1 MARGHSREPLPSSM
15 KFHLTRPE
23 GRNLITGYGET
34 YVAVNGERLAT
45 SVLVLA
51 DRLTPWGVRTP
62 EALTASVF
70 AALAELPVDV
80 LLLGTGARL
89 YFPHPSLT
97 RPLRAAGIGV
107 EVMDTG
113 AACRTYNILL
123 SEGRRV
129 GAALIISG
137 AG

>member
-1 MARGHSREPLPSSM
+1 M

-23 GRNLITGYGET
+23 GRNLITGYGQT

-51 DRLTPWGVRTP
+51 DRVMRWDVPTH
-62 EALTASVF
+62 EALTPSVF
-70 AALAELPVDV
+70 ADLAALPVEI
-80 LLLGTGARL
+80 LLLGTGSRL
-89 YFPHPSLT
+89 HFPHPSLT
-97 RPLRAAGIGV
+97 QPLRAAGIGV

-123 SEGRRV
+123 SEDRRV
-129 GAALIISG
+129 GAALILPG
-137 AG
+137 AAT